1 MDWDS
6 TLRATHPW
14 SYTALKEVAI
24 VSYRP
29 SSSTGAGILPVTSL
43 CSPGSAAAEAGIL
56 SGACILRVG
65 DKDVMKA
72 SHDTVVSLV
81 KDSLTQTSQQEGRA
95 SIALKFSFGSLEQ
108 LASFRY
114 NNSGDMPM
122 DVVERTL
129 ESPYTFTLPAQVSI
143 MRVIWCMVVD
153 THCLLLQLLKMYASE
168 AEQMC
173 AHLSSSKVK
182 ETKVLDYVTE
192 LKTLAISYKKVSPPN
207 TVIESL
213 LLMCIPFLQASTVL
227 SGPRYPSYKPHGPLH
242 SSALQSCPT
251 NLHTSSLTVITGDP
265 LIPSTPHSTHVDGN
279 EGTTLTKC
287 LVWSSSLV

>member
-1 MDWDS
+1 MDWGS
-6 TLRATHPW
+6 VSRATHPW

-43 CSPGSAAAEAGIL
+43 CSPGSAAAESGIL

-65 DKDVMKA
+65 DKDVLKA

-81 KDSLTQTSQQEGRA
+81 KDSLTRTAQQEGRA

-114 NNSGDMPM
+114 NNSGDVPM

-143 MRVIWCMVVD
+143 MRVTWCMVVD

-168 AEQMC
+168 AEQVC

-192 LKTLAISYKKVSPPN
+192 LKTLAISYKKVTQNSKHSNREPAINVYLSCRLPLFFLALAIRPTN
-207 TVIESL
+207 RTAPYTPLHCSRVL
-213 LLMCIPFLQASTVL
+213 PTCIPA
-227 SGPRYPSYKPHGPLH
+227 
-242 SSALQSCPT
+242 A
-251 NLHTSSLTVITGDP
+251 
-265 LIPSTPHSTHVDGN
+265 
-279 EGTTLTKC
+279 
-287 LVWSSSLV
+287 